1 MNYTMYVPTKVYV
14 QFVHLYSQKTSLKNW
29 GGGCFYPRGGGRG
42 GICPGAIVRGA
53 VCPRGNWPDTIFFFY
68 PKH

>member
-1 MNYTMYVPTKVYV
+1 MNVYVTEREGVNYTMYVPTKVYV

-29 GGGCFYPRGGGRG
+29 GTFDRGAIGTGDNWPGGC
-42 GICPGAIVRGA
+42 IRGA
-53 VCPRGNWPDTIFFFY
+53 CVHVY